1 MGFLAP
7 WFLAG
12 LAALG
17 VPVFVHLL
25 RKHVTIPRPVSSL
38 MFFER
43 GIQSSTRHKR
53 LKYLL
58 LLTFRLALLLF
69 VVLAFADPFLRR
81 PANLTGHLLVI
92 VLDNSYSMRTGTRF
106 LEARQQA
113 LNLLAAKPRAQRAQI
128 LSLGG
133 PPQLLTQPTLDPD
146 LLRST
151 LESIQVGDGHS
162 SFGDLG
168 RAVRALSETSREP
181 IDLHLFSDMQRTA
194 MPGNFADLVF
204 PPNVK
209 LTLHQT
215 VKATSA
221 PNWTIENVNAPTELT
236 DPKDIARS
244 RVQATVV
251 GFGTSEAEK
260 NVSLAVN
267 GKVIATR
274 KVTVPANGRAT
285 VEFAPLDLAYG
296 FNRCEVR
303 IENDDSFPADN
314 GSLFAVRRLDPQRIL
329 FVHTATDER
338 SMLYFGSALN
348 AASHGAFVL
357 QSMAAEQT
365 SGVDPS
371 KFAFTV
377 LSDTTSLPSIFEHT
391 LEQYISK
398 GGNVLIATGLNSG
411 RSTRIP
417 LWKEGL
423 PKPYNFVSS
432 GAASVGQVDFTYP
445 ALEQASPARD
455 NGGWAGTKIYY
466 ATAVDPSHARV
477 AARLNNGT
485 PLLLERQIGEGHV
498 LLFASGFDNVTNDL
512 PLHPIFVAFID
523 KTSRYLAGTE
533 QQSGARVVDSF
544 VQLRHSLDASGKT
557 TTSEV
562 IDPQGHRPLSLN
574 EARTVQVFR
583 LAQTGF
589 YQIHFADGH
598 DGVLGVNP
606 DRRESDLEPISPELQ
621 TLWTGS
627 NVASP
632 EPEKKIAAEEKYQ
645 PISLW
650 WYVMLLALVVAI
662 AEIVLSSR
670 YLGTQRE
677 EL

>member
-7 WFLAG
+7 WFLTG

-43 GIQSSTRHKR
+43 GIQSSTRHRR
-53 LKYLL
+53 LKYFL
-58 LLTFRLALLLF
+58 LLTLRLALLLF
-69 VVLAFADPFLRR
+69 VVLAFSDPFLRR
-81 PANLTGHLLVI
+81 PANLTEHLQVI
-92 VLDNSYSMRTGTRF
+92 VLDNSYSMRAGTRF
-106 LEARQQA
+106 LDARQQA
-113 LNLLAAKPRAQRAQI
+113 LNLLAAKPRSQRAQI
-128 LSLGG
+128 MSLGG
-133 PPQLLTQPTLDPD
+133 APQLLTQPTSDSD

-151 LESIQVGDGHS
+151 LESVQVGDSHS

-168 RAVRALSETSREP
+168 RAVRALSETSRQA

-204 PPNVK
+204 PSNVK

-215 VKATSA
+215 GKATSA
-221 PNWTIENVNAPTELT
+221 PNWTIDSVNAPTELT
-236 DPKDIARS
+236 DPKDVTRS
-244 RVQATVV
+244 RVQTTVV
-251 GFGTSEAEK
+251 GFGTSEAERT
-260 NVSLAVN
+260 VSLVVN
-267 GKVIATR
+267 GKVIASH
-274 KVTVPANGRAT
+274 KVTVPANGRAI

-314 GSLFAVRRLDPQRIL
+314 RGLFAVRRVDPQRVL
-329 FVHTATDER
+329 FIHATTDER
-338 SMLYFGSALN
+338 STLYFGAALN

-357 QSMAAEQT
+357 QPMVAEQT

-371 KFAFTV
+371 KFAFIV
-377 LSDTTSLPSIFEHT
+377 LSDATSLPSIFEHT

-398 GGNVLIATGLNSG
+398 GGNVLIAVGLNSG

-423 PKPYNFVSS
+423 PKPYNFVSPTAT
-432 GAASVGQVDFTYP
+432 GIGQVDFTYP

-466 ATAVDPSHARV
+466 AIAVDPSHARV
-477 AARLNNGT
+477 AARLSDGT
-485 PLLLERQIGEGHV
+485 PFLLERQIGEGHL
-498 LLFASGFDNVTNDL
+498 LLFASGFDNITNDL
-512 PLHPIFVAFID
+512 PLHPVFVSFID
-523 KTSRYLAGTE
+523 KTSRYLAGME
-533 QQSGARVVDSF
+533 QHSGARVVDSF
-544 VQLRHSLDASGKT
+544 VQLRHSLDVSGRN
-557 TTSEV
+557 TTSEI
-562 IDPQGHRPLSLN
+562 IDPQGRRPLSLN
-574 EARTVQVFR
+574 EARTIQVFR

-589 YQIHFADGH
+589 YQIHFPNGH
-598 DGVLGVNP
+598 DGILGVNP
-606 DRRESDLEPISPELQ
+606 DRRESDLEPISTDLQ
-621 TLWTGS
+621 MLWTGS
-627 NVASP
+627 NGASL
-632 EPEKKIAAEEKYQ
+632 EADKKNATGEKYQ
-645 PISLW
+645 HIRLW

-662 AEIVLSSR
+662 AEIALSSR
-670 YLGTQRE
+670 YLVTQRE